1 MIQTIL
7 ITIIIVTL
15 PFWFIVLHKC
25 VVKEHRTKRFLW
37 LLLIIF
43 TYTIGT
49 IIYYLVKRRY
59 FRKTYKK
66 VKSKKKIIKRRKRR

>member
-25 VVKEHRTKRFLW
+25 FIKERQRHKRFLW
-37 LLLIIF
+37 ILFIIF
-43 TYTIGT
+43 TFTIGT

-59 FRKTYKK
+59 FHTKVIKK
-66 VKSKKKIIKRRKRR
+66 EKKKRR